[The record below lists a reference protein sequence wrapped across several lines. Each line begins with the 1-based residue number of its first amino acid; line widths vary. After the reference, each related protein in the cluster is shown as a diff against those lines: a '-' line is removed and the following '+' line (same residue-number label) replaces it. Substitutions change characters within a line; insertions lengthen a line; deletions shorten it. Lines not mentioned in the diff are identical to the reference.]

1 MTKQVTT
8 TAPKAI
14 TLDFKVNQQ
23 TGEAFI
29 SMKKTAELVD
39 VPRTTL
45 RDYIAARH
53 PVFDTKQGLTAEILQ
68 ETATHYA
75 VSGNQKA
82 AQLLGKLAEAGAK
95 AFIYHEAGYT
105 VSASPV
111 SMMALPQ
118 DYIAA
123 LEQLVKTEK
132 EKILLLEEN
141 HEKRIET
148 DCSDAY
154 FTVRKVRSINLD
166 LKIDPKPLL
175 RVSEEMEMSVKK
187 VFDLYEQQANAYN
200 RLVWEEV
207 YPDAILPE

>member
-1 MTKQVTT
+1 MLQKITVFRATT
-8 TAPKAI
+8 GCVKAI
-14 TLDFKVNQQ
+14 
-23 TGEAFI
+23 
-29 SMKKTAELVD
+29 
-39 VPRTTL
+39 
-45 RDYIAARH
+45 
-53 PVFDTKQGLTAEILQ
+53 
-68 ETATHYA
+68 
-75 VSGNQKA
+75 
-82 AQLLGKLAEAGAK
+82 QLLEKLAEAGAK

-118 DYIAA
+118 NYIAA

-154 FTVRKVRSINLD
+154 FTVRKVRSMNLD

-207 YPDAILPE
+207 YPDAILPM